1 LLNGVRLLKKFTAVD
16 FELCKKALPLMKRA
30 FEEGKKV
37 RFTKGKLLIDGKAV
51 PVQ

>member
-1 LLNGVRLLKKFTAVD
+1 M
-16 FELCKKALPLMKRA
+16 MKRA

-37 RFTKGKLLIDGKAV
+37 HFTKGKLLSKGKAV

>member
-1 LLNGVRLLKKFTAVD
+1 M
-16 FELCKKALPLMKRA
+16 MKNA

-37 RFTKGKLLIDGKAV
+37 RFTKGKLLIDGQAV